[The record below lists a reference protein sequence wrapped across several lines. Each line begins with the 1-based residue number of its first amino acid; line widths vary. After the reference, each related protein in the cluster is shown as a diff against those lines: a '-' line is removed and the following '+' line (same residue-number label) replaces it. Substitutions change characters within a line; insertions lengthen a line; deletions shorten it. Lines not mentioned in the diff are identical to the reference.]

1 MKEVAAAL
9 AAGDY
14 EVRDD
19 GSVFA
24 AGEVL
29 APNEVVR
36 TETVTVEGWGVA
48 QDGNL
53 SVAVDLDLDDDLIM
67 EGRVY
72 DLVRALN
79 EQRKQEGLDLTDRIS
94 LRLPSEHA
102 DLVEHHGE
110 WIASEVLATS
120 IEVDEAISAP
130 VIERV

>member
-1 MKEVAAAL
+1 M
-9 AAGDY
+9 
-14 EVRDD
+14 
-19 GSVFA
+19 
-24 AGEVL
+24 
-29 APNEVVR
+29 
-36 TETVTVEGWGVA
+36 TVEGWGVA